1 MPNVKY
7 SGSKGI
13 VQSTG
18 SGQFHVSGVGI
29 AHDVETITQVTAD
42 ANLASHGPTI
52 IEDIAGGPHTL
63 TVPDPT
69 LVEGAAGQQKLIYV
83 KANVTGGTIRIASDE
98 TANLVGDD
106 LGAVGD
112 YCLLVWTGS
121 DWVVAA
127 EVSALP

>member
-18 SGQFHVSGVGI
+18 TGQFHVSGVGI
-29 AHDVETITQVTAD
+29 AHDVEEKTLNNPDGTVDI
-42 ANLASHGPTI
+42 ASHGPTLI
-52 IEDIAGGPHTL
+52 TNTAGNNVVRVLNP
-63 TVPDPT
+63 
-69 LVEGAAGQQKLIYV
+69 VEVDGAAGQQKLV
-83 KANVTGGTIRIASDE
+83 VLSSHAAGNVTVRSVD
-98 TANLVGDD
+98 TADLIGDPMT
-106 LGAVGD
+106 AAGD

-127 EVSALP
+127 EVTTA

>member
-29 AHDVETITQVTAD
+29 AHDVEEKTLNNPAGIVD
-42 ANLASHGPTI
+42 IASHGPTLI
-52 IEDIAGGPHTL
+52 TNTAGDN
-63 TVPDPT
+63 TVRVLNPADAGT
-69 LVEGAAGQQKLIYV
+69 GTAGQQKLV
-83 KANVTGGTIRIASDE
+83 VLSSLAAGNVTVRSVASNDLIGDPM
-98 TANLVGDD
+98 TA
-106 LGAVGD
+106 AGD

-127 EVSALP
+127 EVTTA

>member
-52 IEDIAGGPHTL
+52 IEDIAGAHTL
-63 TVPDPT
+63 TVPNPT
-69 LVEGAAGQQKLIYV
+69 SVDGAAGQQKLVYL
-83 KANVTGGTIRIASDE
+83 KSNPTAGNVTIRSVD
-98 TANLVGDD
+98 TANLIGDA
-106 LGAVGD
+106 LAAVGD
-112 YCLLVWTGS
+112 YCLLMWTGS
-121 DWVVAA
+121 DWVVVA
-127 EVSALP
+127 EVTA